1 MTDAIEG
8 PRPGSLPVRRGWHGS
23 GRSAGASWRSWP
35 SRSCFMAFV
44 TGVVLAVAFW
54 QPAIIAIAIAA
65 GVFVI
70 RENVAELARGR

>member
-1 MTDAIEG
+1 
-8 PRPGSLPVRRGWHGS
+8 
-23 GRSAGASWRSWP
+23 
-35 SRSCFMAFV
+35 MAFV